1 MSRRDIPG
9 KDIAIPGCGLSI
21 PRRARLRSRVFFLCL
36 LLIGPRWWRDHGP
49 GRLNQLD
56 FPESFHL
63 VTATYT
69 VSLPVAHIV

>member
-1 MSRRDIPG
+1 MWTIDPQ
-9 KDIAIPGCGLSI
+9 A
-21 PRRARLRSRVFFLCL
+21 RATQVSRVFLCL

-56 FPESFHL
+56 FPEFFHL